1 MSETEK
7 EIVETEDIEKVETE
21 TVETDTEE
29 SKTGKSYPTQTLL
42 AIRALVGGYIL
53 YLAYG
58 LFTSKDEL
66 TPLMWGAAIVFIV
79 AGVALVVLSVKHFI
93 CGEYE
98 GGRGSKEGPEDRED
112 SLLHDEHHLR

>member
-1 MSETEK
+1 MSDIENTVTENETVEPVETVEG
-7 EIVETEDIEKVETE
+7 EIVETEQKENRG
-21 TVETDTEE
+21 
-29 SKTGKSYPTQTLL
+29 GKSYPTQTLL
-42 AIRALVGGYIL
+42 AIRALVGGYVL

-79 AGVALVVLSVKHFI
+79 AGVALVVLSIKRFI

-98 GGRGSKEGPEDRED
+98 GGKKDN
-112 SLLHDEHHLR
+112 

>member
-1 MSETEK
+1 MSEIENTFTENETVEK
-7 EIVETEDIEKVETE
+7 AGGEIVETIPESANADTKEDT
-21 TVETDTEE
+21 
-29 SKTGKSYPTQTLL
+29 SKKSYPTQTLL
-42 AIRALVGGYIL
+42 AIRVLIGGYVL

-79 AGVALVVLSVKHFI
+79 AGVALIVLSVKRFI

-98 GGRGSKEGPEDRED
+98 GGK
-112 SLLHDEHHLR
+112 DEHHLR

>member
-1 MSETEK
+1 MIETENEVMEK
-7 EIVETEDIEKVETE
+7 EIVEKVEGEIVEE
-21 TVETDTEE
+21 TSEAAKEIPDDDNG
-29 SKTGKSYPTQTLL
+29 GKSYPTQALL
-42 AIRALVGGYIL
+42 AIRALVGGYVL

-79 AGVALVVLSVKHFI
+79 AGVALIVLSVKRFI

-98 GGRGSKEGPEDRED
+98 GGKKDN
-112 SLLHDEHHLR
+112 